1 MLTNRQEL
9 ILFLIVDEFLA
20 AMVPVSSKQ
29 IIQKYQLDISSATVR
44 NEMVILEA
52 SGFLTKPHT
61 SAGRMPSREALKFY
75 IKKLSEKLDEE
86 IKPETVHLNLQN
98 HHTPEELSGSI
109 AEKISTR
116 TNYLT
121 GVSFLGK
128 DEIVKAIYFT
138 PLSEVMLL
146 VIIVLDSGNIKK
158 IPVKMGYDVSLETL
172 ELLTNYFNQIVVD
185 TPLQNLSQLLRS
197 SLKNTELQR
206 MIISVAD
213 NISNDIKEPRKFT
226 GYSGFNHLIH
236 QISEDTMTLQLLYDD
251 LESKQL
257 DNIVDVS
264 EIAGVDVYL
273 GDELPA
279 DYHSISIITTN
290 LKIAGF
296 EGNLMIV
303 GPEMMGYKKV
313 IKLLHGINNQST
325 KGSE

>member
-20 AMVPVSSKQ
+20 AMIHVSSKQ

-44 NEMVILEA
+44 NEIVILEA

-185 TPLQNLSQLLRS
+185 IGFIMLCIGVITALLPCRFQLTKVPLSCQCSFSMKRRV
-197 SLKNTELQR
+197 TE
-206 MIISVAD
+206 I
-213 NISNDIKEPRKFT
+213 
-226 GYSGFNHLIH
+226 
-236 QISEDTMTLQLLYDD
+236 
-251 LESKQL
+251 
-257 DNIVDVS
+257 
-264 EIAGVDVYL
+264 
-273 GDELPA
+273 
-279 DYHSISIITTN
+279 
-290 LKIAGF
+290 
-296 EGNLMIV
+296 
-303 GPEMMGYKKV
+303 
-313 IKLLHGINNQST
+313 IKLPESCNDKASLLISLL
-325 KGSE
+325 

>member
-44 NEMVILEA
+44 NEMVTLEA

-61 SAGRMPSREALKFY
+61 SAGRIPSREALKFY
-75 IKKLSEKLDEE
+75 IKKLSEKLDEDS
-86 IKPETVHLNLQN
+86 KPEPVHLNLQN
-98 HHTPEELSGSI
+98 HQSPEELSGRI
-109 AEKISTR
+109 AEKISTL

-158 IPVKMGYDVSLETL
+158 VPVKMDYNVSLETL
-172 ELLTNYFNQIVVD
+172 KLLTNYFNKVVID
-185 TPLQNLSQLLRS
+185 TPLQDLSRLLRS
-197 SLKNTELQR
+197 SLKNTELQH

-213 NISNDIKEPRKFT
+213 NISIDVNEPRKFT

-251 LESKQL
+251 LESNQL
-257 DNIVDVS
+257 DNIVGVS
-264 EIAGVDVYL
+264 EKSGVDVYL
-273 GDELPA
+273 GDELPE
-279 DYHSISIITTN
+279 DYHSISIITTDFR
-290 LKIAGF
+290 IAGF

-313 IKLLHGINNQST
+313 IKLLHAINNQST